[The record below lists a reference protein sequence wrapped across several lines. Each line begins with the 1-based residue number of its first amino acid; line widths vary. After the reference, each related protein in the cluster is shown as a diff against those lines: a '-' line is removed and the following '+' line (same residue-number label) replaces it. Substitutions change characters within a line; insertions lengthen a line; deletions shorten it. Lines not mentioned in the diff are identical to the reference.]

1 MKATSW
7 SFGPDTLNAWRNSG
21 YRYGNEAVAGLY
33 PTAMTFVADRRVAA
47 LGSDGHSDTAASTT
61 QGVAFPIRVLAI
73 NAMGVHLLDYLT
85 VEEVFASHVRPA
97 G

>member
-1 MKATSW
+1 
-7 SFGPDTLNAWRNSG
+7 
-21 YRYGNEAVAGLY
+21 
-33 PTAMTFVADRRVAA
+33 MTFVADRRVAA

-85 VEEVFASHVRPA
+85 LEDMRETCASA
-97 G
+97 GRWDFLYVVALQIGVGTGSPVYPIAIL